1 MLWPRFQTDSNLG
14 GTEKLTVC
22 LPVSGMMRSRP
33 LIKAQEICEKED
45 ADLMVMPMNILFV
58 KGWTRSLAALSIMA
72 ACFENDELLKA
83 WQWQSRHV
91 LGIFGSSVKTSCFL
105 QLLRDEVRESGPER
119 LPFLGPKYLTHRTS
133 S

>member
-1 MLWPRFQTDSNLG
+1 MQLLAWPRFQTDSNLG

-45 ADLMVMPMNILFV
+45 AERLVMPMNILFV

-72 ACFENDELLKA
+72 ACFENEELLKA
-83 WQWQSRHV
+83 WSGHS
-91 LGIFGSSVKTSCFL
+91 G
-105 QLLRDEVRESGPER
+105 QL
-119 LPFLGPKYLTHRTS
+119 
-133 S
+133 